1 DVLEPALGCGV
12 ARVAVGVEVTRELA
26 VRLLDR
32 GVVGVLGDAEDL
44 VEVLLE
50 PVLPGHRASPP
61 SSLSRSLSRVSS
73 CGAGRTSRCG
83 RRWAVVTRGWCRPRG
98 RPGAP
103 PHPSGSRP
111 AGPGRP
117 PSARL
122 RGPVC
127 PEGRRGA

>member
-1 DVLEPALGCGV
+1 PRPAATRGEAGPAAGHRPDRVVLLALLGVGEHRVRLPDVLEPALGCGV

-26 VRLLDR
+26 VRRLDR

-61 SSLSRSLSRVSS
+61 SSLSRVSS

-83 RRWAVVTRGWCRPRG
+83 RRWAVVTRGWSPPRG
-98 RPGAP
+98 RP
-103 PHPSGSRP
+103 
-111 AGPGRP
+111 
-117 PSARL
+117 
-122 RGPVC
+122 
-127 PEGRRGA
+127 